1 MPETNYLIDIL
12 ALLGAAVIAVPLFQR
27 LGLGSVLGYLVAGVL
42 VGPWGL
48 GIIDQVDEIRHLAEF
63 GVIFLLFIIGIE
75 LKPARLWVMRRLVFG
90 LGSAQVILTGL
101 VLAGLAV
108 WFGIPAKT
116 AVVVGFGLALSSTA
130 FGLQILGERGQL
142 GSVTGR
148 TSFSIL
154 LLQDLAIVPLL
165 ALVSLLAQDASLV
178 EGVEYA
184 VLQAVLII
192 AVVILAG
199 RFLLTPL
206 LRLVAS
212 SRTAEVFTATAILV
226 VLSTAWLMSLAGLSM
241 ALGAFLAGLMLADS
255 HYRHQVVADI
265 QPFRGLLLGLFFMS
279 VGMSIDFGLL
289 GDRSLQIA
297 GLVLGLLLIKALL
310 LWGLCR
316 AMGVGA
322 VDATRT
328 SLLLSQSGEFGFVLF
343 GLALVNGVMAEGLFQ
358 LLTLVIALSMVTT
371 PLMANLGE
379 RLERYMTRK
388 PESHDVSTVGID
400 AEQPYVIVAGFGRV
414 GRRIARIL
422 DAARIPYLAMDSNP
436 DRVAQGRA
444 EGYSVFYGDASRVD
458 VLQAA
463 GAAHA
468 RVMVS
473 TLDQALPAVRL
484 VSVMRQHYPD
494 TPIYT
499 RGHDRSHCDEL
510 RKAGATLAVSE
521 TLEASLQL
529 GAAVLEVSEIPGDT
543 ISSLLESIRQ
553 EYYAQPD
560 DDRTPGS
567 THH

>member
-1 MPETNYLIDIL
+1 MQETNYLIDVL

-48 GIIDQVDEIRHLAEF
+48 GIIDQVEEVRHLAEF
-63 GVIFLLFIIGIE
+63 GVIFLLFVIGIE

-90 LGSAQVILTGL
+90 LGSAQLLLTGL
-101 VLAGLAV
+101 VLAGLAL
-108 WFGIPAKT
+108 WFGVPGKT

-130 FGLQILGERGQL
+130 FGLQILSERGQL
-142 GSVTGR
+142 GSVSGR
-148 TSFSIL
+148 TSFSVL

-184 VLQAVLII
+184 VLEAALII
-192 AVVILAG
+192 AVVILVG

-206 LRLVAS
+206 LRLVAG
-212 SRTAEVFTATAILV
+212 SRTAEVFTAMAILT
-226 VLSTAWLMSLAGLSM
+226 VLGTAWLMSVAGLSM

-279 VGMSIDFGLL
+279 VGMSIDFGLFQDQGL
-289 GDRSLQIA
+289 LIA
-297 GLVLGLLLIKALL
+297 GLVVGLLLIKAVL

-316 AMGVGA
+316 LMR
-322 VDATRT
+322 VDAVNALRT
-328 SLLLSQSGEFGFVLF
+328 ALLLSQSGEFGFVLF
-343 GLALVNGVMAEGLFQ
+343 GLALVNGVMAPELFQ
-358 LLTLVIALSMVTT
+358 LLMPVIALTMVTT

-379 RLERYMTRK
+379 HLAAFMNHR
-388 PESHDVSTVGID
+388 PEGHEVSLAGID
-400 AEQPYVIVAGFGRV
+400 TEQPYVIVAGFGRV

-422 DAARIPYLAMDSNP
+422 EAAGISYLGMESNP
-436 DRVAQGRA
+436 ERVAQGRA

-458 VLQAA
+458 VLRAA
-463 GAAHA
+463 GAEQA
-468 RVMVS
+468 RVLVS
-473 TLDQALPAVRL
+473 TLDQTLPTVRL

-494 TPIYT
+494 TPIYA
-499 RGHDRSHCDEL
+499 RGHDSIHCQEL
-510 RKAGATLAVSE
+510 TRAGATLAISE

-529 GAAVLEVSEIPGDT
+529 GAAVLEVSEVPVDT
-543 ISSLLESIRQ
+543 TSELLDSFRRK
-553 EYYAQPD
+553 YYEEQDENPHPEDHAL
-560 DDRTPGS
+560 
-567 THH
+567 